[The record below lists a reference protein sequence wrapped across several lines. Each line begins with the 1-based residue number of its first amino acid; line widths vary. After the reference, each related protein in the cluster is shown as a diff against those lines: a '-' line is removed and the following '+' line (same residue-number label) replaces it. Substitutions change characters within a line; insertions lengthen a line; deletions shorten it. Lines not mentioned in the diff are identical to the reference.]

1 MIDEFM
7 NKNKNKNYK
16 KVKNSYKKTI
26 TKSKINLLLSALI
39 LRLERYVYDNL
50 AKTDRKSVV

>member
-50 AKTDRKSVV
+50 AKTLRKK